1 MTDLAVSPTAAVTD
15 DDDRPPPVT
24 RRFTPTE
31 GVDGFAH
38 YLEMRRQQL
47 ISELRLIEDLL
58 GLPPTFPRRVR

>member
-1 MTDLAVSPTAAVTD
+1 MTDLAVSPTATVTD
-15 DDDRPPPVT
+15 DDDRSPPVT

-31 GVDGFAH
+31 GVDAFAH

-47 ISELRLIEDLL
+47 ISELRVIEDLL